1 MDAAQIVCTLK
12 DVTSFLGVFPYD
24 ILPPPSVTEAAN
36 LIVNTDPHTSRVSH
50 WLAIRLQRR
59 SYSVY
64 VFDSYCL
71 PPLIPNITDF
81 LRRTCTVWDY
91 NSTQLQG
98 LMSSVCGK
106 YCCLFALYKDQ
117 GYSQKCFVGLFDPAI
132 ADGQIDRFFVSEF
145 GPVSAKTLRGVSA
158 ASL

>member
-12 DVTSFLGVFPYD
+12 DVTSFLGVFPSD
-24 ILPPPSVTEAAN
+24 ILPPPSVTEAAS
-36 LIVNTDPHTSRVSH
+36 LIVNTDPHTSRGSY
-50 WLAIRLQRR
+50 WLAVRVQPL
-59 SYSVY
+59 SYSGY
-64 VFDSYCL
+64 FFDSYSL

-81 LRRTCTVWDY
+81 QRRTFTVCDY
-91 NSTQLQG
+91 NPAQMQG
-98 LMSSVCGK
+98 LTTSVWGK
-106 YCCLFALYKDQ
+106 YCCLFALYMDR
-117 GYSQKCFVGLFDPAI
+117 GYSPKPFVGVFDPAI